1 MPSYFEDGDLI
12 EAAHIKQYSGEAYYA
27 ESTGSGSPYVVNL
40 TVPPLSVYPNG
51 MVLNFKP
58 SADNVASPT
67 ININSL
73 GAKNI
78 VKDGSTPLDA
88 GDIQSGQVV
97 SLIYDGTNFQLF
109 SAGSGGSGATGPT
122 GPAGP
127 TGATGPAGPTGA
139 TGAAGS
145 AGAQGPTGATGPAGP
160 TGATGAAGSAGAQG
174 PTGATGPAGPTGATG
189 AAGSAGAQGPTG
201 ATGPA
206 GATGAT
212 GPMGPVGVMTPFVG
226 VTAPSGWL
234 LCAGQTLTTS
244 AYPDLANVISGGSPG
259 STFTVPDLR
268 GRVIAGIDNMGGYA
282 ASRLTSA
289 GSGLNGASRGSAGGS
304 ETCSLQ
310 TSQMPKH
317 NHNLQTRVG
326 GSSNPNHPAAAVGGF
341 YGWSSTEYTGGSST
355 YGWGDAHLNVQPT
368 IVYNYIIYAGV

>member
-40 TVPPLSVYPNG
+40 TVPPLSAYPNG

-78 VKDGSTPLDA
+78 VKNGSTPLDA

-122 GPAGP
+122 GPA
-127 TGATGPAGPTGA
+127 
-139 TGAAGS
+139 
-145 AGAQGPTGATGPAGP
+145 
-160 TGATGAAGSAGAQG
+160 G